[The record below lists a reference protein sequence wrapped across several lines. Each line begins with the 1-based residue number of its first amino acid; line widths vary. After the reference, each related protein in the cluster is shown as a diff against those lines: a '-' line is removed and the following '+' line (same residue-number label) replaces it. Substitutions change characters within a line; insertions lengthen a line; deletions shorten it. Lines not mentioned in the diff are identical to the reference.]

1 VHDIYV
7 VGEGAVDIVP
17 MLVQKLTDIGDTP
30 SFLSTTNSRV
40 IERNYPER
48 TICIVLYE
56 KKEAVLPLMSTVF
69 GFVIVFEAMPWRN
82 DALHVM
88 MIPAGGLAST
98 RGKPQNPMSSYK
110 KFVAARK
117 RIVDGFFGF
126 IKRECEG
133 RGLQVYTS
141 AQMQNI
147 GRKARHAGYNP
158 FEGGGSG

>member
-1 VHDIYV
+1 
-7 VGEGAVDIVP
+7 
-17 MLVQKLTDIGDTP
+17 MLTDIGETP

-56 KKEAVLPLMSTVF
+56 KRVMVLPLVTTVF
-69 GFVIVFEAMPWRN
+69 GFVIVLETMPWRS
-82 DALHVM
+82 DALHVLM
-88 MIPAGGLAST
+88 MPAGGLAST

-117 RIVDGFFGF
+117 KIVDGFFDF
-126 IKRECEG
+126 VRQECYA
-133 RGLQVYTS
+133 RSLQVYTS

-147 GRKARHAGYNP
+147 GRKARQAGYNP

>member
-1 VHDIYV
+1 VYDIYV
-7 VGEGAVDIVP
+7 VGEGSVSLVP
-17 MLVQKLTDIGDTP
+17 DVVERLLDIGETP

-40 IERNYPER
+40 IEKNYPER

-56 KKEAVLPLMSTVF
+56 KKEAVLPLIATVF

-88 MIPAGGLAST
+88 MMPAGGLAST

-126 IKRECEG
+126 IKQECDG

-147 GRKARHAGYNP
+147 GRRAHQAGFNP